1 MEICFDKE
9 RCGFSGNRE
18 GKGISIYNIYNIK
31 IYYIVII

>member
-18 GKGISIYNIYNIK
+18 GKGISIYRLK
-31 IYYIVII
+31 SIIL

>member
-18 GKGISIYNIYNIK
+18 GKGISIYRFVK